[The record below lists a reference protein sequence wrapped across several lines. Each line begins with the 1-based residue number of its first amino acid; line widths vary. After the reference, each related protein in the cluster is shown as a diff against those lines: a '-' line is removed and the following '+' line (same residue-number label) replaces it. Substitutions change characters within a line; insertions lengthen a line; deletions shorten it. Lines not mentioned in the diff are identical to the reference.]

1 MATNL
6 HIDIYFGLM
15 GAGKT
20 FKAGQEMLRQ
30 KASGKDVIGLSFAQP
45 IKEIAE
51 DMGFVKVY
59 SSVAQLETNTKY
71 GVSPAK
77 AIQSMISKYKLKIL
91 DQEKLDTNINLLTEL
106 QQKLKTIIISGKL
119 ESEIKDQANLI
130 IRQVM
135 QIIGTEIGREC
146 FATSDTWSEI
156 LINKLL
162 KLKKIIPGAYVF
174 IDDLRFQNELNVIV
188 RELRHFGD
196 LHIHQIICPDGIR
209 ARRLKVKDLSEVAK
223 HKSET
228 EITDLALISSYLATE
243 HKRVTYSIEHNAA
256 HF

>member
-59 SSVAQLETNTKY
+59 SSVAQLETNIKY
-71 GVSPAK
+71 GINPTR
-77 AIQSMISKYKLKIL
+77 AIQSMISKYKLKVL
-91 DQEKLDTNINLLTEL
+91 DKEKLEQNIQSLAEL
-106 QQKLKTIIISGKL
+106 QQKLKDVIITGKI
-119 ESEIKDQANLI
+119 ENEIKDQANLI
-130 IRQVM
+130 IRQAM

-146 FATSDTWSEI
+146 FTTSDTWAEI
-156 LINKLL
+156 LIGKLL
-162 KLKKIIPGAYVF
+162 KLKKILPGAYVF
-174 IDDLRFQNELNVIV
+174 IDDLRFQNELNIIV
-188 RELRHFGD
+188 RELRLFGD

-243 HKRVTYSIEHNAA
+243 HRRVTYTIEHNAA

>member
-1 MATNL
+1 MATKL

-30 KASGKDVIGLSFAQP
+30 KANGKDVIGLSFAQP
-45 IKEIAE
+45 IKDVAE
-51 DMGFVKVY
+51 DMGFIKVY
-59 SSVAQLETNTKY
+59 NSIEQLETNIKY
-71 GVSPAK
+71 GINPTR
-77 AIQSMISKYKLKIL
+77 AIQSMISKYKLKVL
-91 DQEKLDTNINLLTEL
+91 DKEKLEQNIQLLAEL
-106 QQKLKTIIISGKL
+106 QQKLKDVIITGKI
-119 ESEIKDQANLI
+119 ENEIKDQANLI
-130 IRQVM
+130 IRQAM

-146 FATSDTWSEI
+146 FTTNETWTEI
-156 LINKLL
+156 LISKLL
-162 KLKKIIPGAYVF
+162 KLKKILPGAYVF
-174 IDDLRFQNELNVIV
+174 IDDLRFQNELNIIV
-188 RELRHFGD
+188 QELRHFGE

-228 EITDLALISSYLATE
+228 EITDLALIASYLATE
-243 HKRVTYSIEHNAA
+243 HNKVTYTIEHNAA

>member
-20 FKAGQEMLRQ
+20 FKAGQEMIRQ

-146 FATSDTWSEI
+146 FATSDTWAEI

-162 KLKKIIPGAYVF
+162 KLRKLLPGAYVF
-174 IDDLRFQNELNVIV
+174 IDDLRFQNELNIIV
-188 RELRHFGD
+188 RDLRLFGD

-243 HKRVTYSIEHNAA
+243 HKRVTYTIEHNAA

>member
-1 MATNL
+1 MPTNL

-30 KASGKDVIGLSFAQP
+30 KANGKDVIGLSFAQP
-45 IKEIAE
+45 IKEVAE
-51 DMGFVKVY
+51 DMGFIKVY
-59 SSVAQLETNTKY
+59 NSVEQLETNIKY
-71 GVSPAK
+71 GINPTK
-77 AIQSMISKYKLKIL
+77 AIQSMISKYKLKVL
-91 DQEKLDTNINLLTEL
+91 DRDRLEQNIQLLAEL
-106 QQKLKTIIISGKL
+106 QQKLKDVIIEGKI
-119 ESEIKDQANLI
+119 ENEIKDQANLI
-130 IRQVM
+130 IRQAM

-146 FATSDTWSEI
+146 FATSDTWAEI
-156 LINKLL
+156 LISKLL
-162 KLKKIIPGAYVF
+162 KLRKLLPGAYVF
-174 IDDLRFQNELNVIV
+174 NELNIIV
-188 RELRHFGD
+188 RELRLFGD

-243 HKRVTYSIEHNAA
+243 HKRVAYSIEHNAA

>member
-106 QQKLKTIIISGKL
+106 QQKLKDIIVAGKI
-119 ESEIKDQANLI
+119 ENEIKDQANLI
-130 IRQVM
+130 IRQAM

-146 FATSDTWSEI
+146 FATSDTWAEI

-162 KLKKIIPGAYVF
+162 KLRKLLPGAYVF
-174 IDDLRFQNELNVIV
+174 IDDLRFQNELNIIV
-188 RELRHFGD
+188 RELRLFGD

-209 ARRLKVKDLSEVAK
+209 ARRLKVKDLAEVAK